1 MVGLYLDEEKENYT
15 GQEISNEDDE
25 SSLLKSFEE
34 EEDPE
39 ECVECGSA
47 IRDKGFSKEF
57 NEEKLDFCSKLCAED
72 YEESSI

>member
-39 ECVECGSA
+39 ECVECEQ
-47 IRDKGFSKEF
+47 KELMEEFQKEIDQDSDNQITDYLNKIKKFF
-57 NEEKLDFCSKLCAED
+57 N
-72 YEESSI
+72 